1 MTSKTQRTA
10 VLFDR
15 SQLWLDALARVLTAL
30 GVEVRGQTTSAER
43 AVVLVKN
50 HTPQLLVAGIDVGGK
65 AVDDLSC
72 IRRARELVVA
82 LRVVVWSSV
91 DESRAVKAA
100 FEAGAAAYVLKAAR
114 PEDIGVAI
122 RQIFQPSVYLAK
134 DLPPDA
140 SDALTRRE
148 LEILRLVADG
158 HSNAQLA
165 GMLWVTDHTV
175 KFHLSNIYQKLDVT
189 NRTEASRWAHLH
201 GVVSSEPPEPSARD
215 PQTTRRRV
223 SPLSRKRSAKALD
236 EAIRPPVSYTNALKI
251 KQPAGY
257 DADEGAGLI
266 RKVKNENGYA
276 EPGH

>member
-10 VLFDR
+10 VLFDH
-15 SQLWLDALARVLTAL
+15 SQLWLHLLARVLPAL
-30 GVEVRGQTTSAER
+30 GVEVRGQTTSAEQ
-43 AVVLVKN
+43 AIVLVKN

-65 AVDDLSC
+65 AVDDLNW
-72 IRRARELVVA
+72 IRRARELVVG

-122 RQIFQPSVYLAK
+122 RQIFERSVYLAK
-134 DLPPDA
+134 ELPLADVTALARTDA
-140 SDALTRRE
+140 SDTLTRRE

-165 GMLWVTDHTV
+165 GMLWVTDQTV

-201 GVVSSEPPEPSARD
+201 GVVTSEPPEPSARD
-215 PQTTRRRV
+215 PR
-223 SPLSRKRSAKALD
+223 
-236 EAIRPPVSYTNALKI
+236 I
-251 KQPAGY
+251 
-257 DADEGAGLI
+257 
-266 RKVKNENGYA
+266 
-276 EPGH
+276 